1 VKLVTIIPGPPARW
15 QRPRHVNGKTLTDA
29 KMRAAKKHARASMAV
44 GALTARWVIPT
55 GPVRV
60 ELEFVRAR
68 KPDSTPDVD
77 NLAKLPL
84 DAANGLLWKD
94 DAQVV
99 ELRALKRRPAAGEAE
114 HTRVTVEV
122 LS

>member
-1 VKLVTIIPGPPARW
+1 MASYATDPVALLQALIRCPSVTP
-15 QRPRHVNGKTLTDA
+15 VDE
-29 KMRAAKKHARASMAV
+29 
-44 GALTARWVIPT
+44 GALGV
-55 GPVRV
+55 
-60 ELEFVRAR
+60 LEDVL
-68 KPDSTPDVD
+68 KPMGFACERMPFTQAGTPDVD